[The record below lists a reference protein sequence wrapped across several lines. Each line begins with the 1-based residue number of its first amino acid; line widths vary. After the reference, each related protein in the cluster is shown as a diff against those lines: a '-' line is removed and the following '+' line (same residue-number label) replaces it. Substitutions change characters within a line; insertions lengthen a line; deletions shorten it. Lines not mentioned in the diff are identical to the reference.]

1 MTDRTPGL
9 PTLVALVLATV
20 VIQLVVAALLKELTL
35 RDATPVAVAGALVVA
50 VLLNGVRFLAW
61 GYTHRHYPLS
71 RSYPL
76 TALFFPCIL
85 LLSIHYGETI
95 GWSQVAGVALILAG
109 LWLMNSGA
117 QVDG

>member
-1 MTDRTPGL
+1 MTGRTPGL

-35 RDATPVAVAGALVVA
+35 RDATPAAIAGVLGVA

-85 LLSIHYGETI
+85 LMSAYYGEAI
-95 GWSQVAGVALILAG
+95 RWPQVTGVAMILAG
-109 LWLMNSGA
+109 LWLMNMGEPI
-117 QVDG
+117 DG